1 MRYNREAIKQ
11 FIRDYSKENRNTIY
25 DENTNVDDFF
35 SLNDEVEQFELNEN
49 TGNQVFFNEL
59 DQLIYAVGTRRE
71 YYIFFL
77 LCEGKSL
84 NEVDKILNLRRER
97 IRQLF
102 NGLLDN
108 AYQSAVNAGYSV
120 SYARGNAIKLLENV
134 SINQYIDDNLEIIQK
149 ESIAE
154 TDEIMRYLTRVLR
167 GEEKEEILV
176 YVGDGMQEIQTIR
189 PSAKD
194 RIKAAELLGKRYRM
208 WTDKHEVEIT
218 TPIFID
224 DVPEED

>member
-1 MRYNREAIKQ
+1 MKSLTLKQKQ
-11 FIRDYSKENRNTIY
+11 FADEYIR
-25 DENTNVDDFF
+25 
-35 SLNDEVEQFELNEN
+35 
-49 TGNQVFFNEL
+49 TG
-59 DQLIYAVGTRRE
+59 
-71 YYIFFL
+71 
-77 LCEGKSL
+77 
-84 NEVDKILNLRRER
+84 
-97 IRQLF
+97 
-102 NGLLDN
+102 N
-108 AYQSAVNAGYSV
+108 AYQSAINVGYSEK
-120 SYARGNAIKLLENV
+120 YAKARSHKMLENV
-134 SINQYIDDNLEIIQK
+134 GINQYIDDNLEIIQK

-154 TDEIMRYLTRVLR
+154 ADEIMRYLTRVLR

-208 WTDKHEVEIT
+208 WTEKQEIEIT

>member
-1 MRYNREAIKQ
+1 MKSLTLKQKQ
-11 FIRDYSKENRNTIY
+11 FADEYIR
-25 DENTNVDDFF
+25 
-35 SLNDEVEQFELNEN
+35 
-49 TGNQVFFNEL
+49 TG
-59 DQLIYAVGTRRE
+59 
-71 YYIFFL
+71 
-77 LCEGKSL
+77 
-84 NEVDKILNLRRER
+84 
-97 IRQLF
+97 
-102 NGLLDN
+102 N
-108 AYQSAVNAGYSV
+108 AYQSAINVGYSEK
-120 SYARGNAIKLLENV
+120 YAKARSHKMLENV
-134 SINQYIDDNLEIIQK
+134 GINQYIDDNLEIIQK

-208 WTDKHEVEIT
+208 WTDKHEVEVT

>member
-1 MRYNREAIKQ
+1 MKSLTLKQKQ
-11 FIRDYSKENRNTIY
+11 FADEYIR
-25 DENTNVDDFF
+25 
-35 SLNDEVEQFELNEN
+35 
-49 TGNQVFFNEL
+49 TG
-59 DQLIYAVGTRRE
+59 
-71 YYIFFL
+71 
-77 LCEGKSL
+77 
-84 NEVDKILNLRRER
+84 
-97 IRQLF
+97 
-102 NGLLDN
+102 N

-154 TDEIMRYLTRVLR
+154 ADEIMRYLTRVLR
-167 GEEKEEILV
+167 AEEKK

-189 PSAKD
+189 PSVKD

-208 WTDKHEVEIT
+208 WTDKHELEVT

>member
-1 MRYNREAIKQ
+1 MKSLTLKQKQ
-11 FIRDYSKENRNTIY
+11 FADEYIR
-25 DENTNVDDFF
+25 
-35 SLNDEVEQFELNEN
+35 
-49 TGNQVFFNEL
+49 TG
-59 DQLIYAVGTRRE
+59 
-71 YYIFFL
+71 
-77 LCEGKSL
+77 
-84 NEVDKILNLRRER
+84 
-97 IRQLF
+97 
-102 NGLLDN
+102 N
-108 AYQSAVNAGYSV
+108 AYQSAINVGYSEK
-120 SYARGNAIKLLENV
+120 YAKARSHKMLENV
-134 SINQYIDDNLEIIQK
+134 GINQYIDENLEIIQK

-176 YVGDGMQEIQTIR
+176 YVGDGMQEIQTIQ

-208 WTDKHEVEIT
+208 WTEKQEIEIT

>member
-1 MRYNREAIKQ
+1 MKSLTLKQKQ
-11 FIRDYSKENRNTIY
+11 FADEYIR
-25 DENTNVDDFF
+25 
-35 SLNDEVEQFELNEN
+35 
-49 TGNQVFFNEL
+49 TG
-59 DQLIYAVGTRRE
+59 
-71 YYIFFL
+71 
-77 LCEGKSL
+77 
-84 NEVDKILNLRRER
+84 
-97 IRQLF
+97 
-102 NGLLDN
+102 N
-108 AYQSAVNAGYSV
+108 AYQSAINVGYSEK
-120 SYARGNAIKLLENV
+120 YAKARSHKMLENV
-134 SINQYIDDNLEIIQK
+134 GINQYIDDNLEIIQK

-154 TDEIMRYLTRVLR
+154 ADEIMRYLTRVLR
-167 GEEKEEILV
+167 AEEKEEILV

>member
-1 MRYNREAIKQ
+1 MKSLTLKQKQ
-11 FIRDYSKENRNTIY
+11 FADEYIR
-25 DENTNVDDFF
+25 
-35 SLNDEVEQFELNEN
+35 
-49 TGNQVFFNEL
+49 TG
-59 DQLIYAVGTRRE
+59 
-71 YYIFFL
+71 
-77 LCEGKSL
+77 
-84 NEVDKILNLRRER
+84 
-97 IRQLF
+97 
-102 NGLLDN
+102 N

-154 TDEIMRYLTRVLR
+154 
-167 GEEKEEILV
+167 EILV
-176 YVGDGMQEIQTIR
+176 YVGEGMQEIQTIQ

-208 WTDKHEVEIT
+208 WTDKHEIEVT
-218 TPIFID
+218 APIFID

>member
-1 MRYNREAIKQ
+1 MKSLTLKQKQ
-11 FIRDYSKENRNTIY
+11 FADEYIR
-25 DENTNVDDFF
+25 
-35 SLNDEVEQFELNEN
+35 
-49 TGNQVFFNEL
+49 TG
-59 DQLIYAVGTRRE
+59 
-71 YYIFFL
+71 
-77 LCEGKSL
+77 
-84 NEVDKILNLRRER
+84 
-97 IRQLF
+97 
-102 NGLLDN
+102 N
-108 AYQSAVNAGYSV
+108 AYQSAINVGYSEK
-120 SYARGNAIKLLENV
+120 YAKARSHKMLENV
-134 SINQYIDDNLEIIQK
+134 GINQYIDDNLEIIQK

-154 TDEIMRYLTRVLR
+154 ADEIMRYLTRVLR

-176 YVGDGMQEIQTIR
+176 YVGDGMQEIQTIQ